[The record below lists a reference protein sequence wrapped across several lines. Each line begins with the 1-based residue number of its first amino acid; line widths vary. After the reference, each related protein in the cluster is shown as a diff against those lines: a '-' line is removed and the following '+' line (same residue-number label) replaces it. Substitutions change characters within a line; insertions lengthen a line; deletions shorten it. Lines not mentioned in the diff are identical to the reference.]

1 MKAGAGVIALVLVLA
16 AGCTG
21 ETSGGEIST
30 TTAAGAPSGVEG
42 TTTTTAAAGEPSTTA
57 AVQVLDGYSVCWSA
71 EPAAGTDEI
80 SFADETA
87 SSGLADALTGMRGHA
102 AAWGD
107 VDGDGFV
114 DLFVGTFATGR
125 TEIYQERGADGP
137 APDRL
142 LLGKGG
148 GAFEVMEGF
157 PEQYGR
163 TSGAV
168 LVDLDG
174 DGDLDL
180 VASRNVTDRDEG
192 VATVVF
198 ENTPEGFVERDS
210 GIDPNLGGRSVGVL
224 DYDGDGLLDLVILE
238 DHYRGGSSR
247 LYRNLGGFKFE
258 DVTGQVGFPEEVHG
272 LGLATGDL
280 NNDGYTDIFVAGSNR
295 LFAGTGAAF
304 IEVPNPFPE
313 WETFGIEDDVSGA
326 AIADVNRDG
335 WLDLVVGHHFNSTV
349 DRESRVPVRL
359 YLNQTREPGGTI
371 ELRDVTDDAGL
382 IGLPT
387 KAPHVEL
394 VDMDNDGWPDIVT
407 TASASDGS
415 APAVFRHLGLEDGV
429 PQFATPEGL
438 GSPQYW
444 VAGPTSDVNRD
455 GRLDLLAVEWFPA
468 LPSIMFMNQT
478 ASGNWLQVSVNDGVG
493 GIGARVEVYAAGQG
507 GDVDAMLGAR
517 EITASLGYTAGVELM
532 AHFGLGETNT
542 VDIVVTSLGSEPVSL
557 SGVTANSRIDVG
569 GDC

>member
-1 MKAGAGVIALVLVLA
+1 MKAGAGVVAIAVVIA

-21 ETSGGEIST
+21 EPSGGE
-30 TTAAGAPSGVEG
+30 G
-42 TTTTTAAAGEPSTTA
+42 STTA
-57 AVQVLDGYSVCWSA
+57 PAPGASSSTSSAQEFDGYSVCWRA
-71 EPAAGTDEI
+71 EPGDGTDEI
-80 SFADETA
+80 SFSDETE
-87 SSGLADALTGMRGHA
+87 SSGLGEALTGMRGHA

-114 DLFVGTFATGR
+114 DLFVGTFATAR
-125 TEIYQERGADGP
+125 TEIYQERGAGGP

-142 LLGKGG
+142 LLGRGG
-148 GAFEVMEGF
+148 SFELVEGF
-157 PEQYGR
+157 PEQFGR
-163 TSGAV
+163 TSGAA

-180 VASRNVTDRDEG
+180 VASRNFTDRDGG

-198 ENTPEGFVERDS
+198 ENTPEGFVEREG

-247 LYRNLGGFKFE
+247 LYRNEGGFMFE
-258 DVTGQVGFPEEVHG
+258 DVTGQFGFPEGVHG
-272 LGLATGDL
+272 LGLAIGDL
-280 NNDGYTDIFVAGSNR
+280 NNDGYPDLFVAGSNR
-295 LFAGTGAAF
+295 LFAGNGRGFT
-304 IEVPNPFPE
+304 EVPGAVAD
-313 WETFGIEDDVSGA
+313 WETFGPEDDVSGA

-349 DRESRVPVRL
+349 DRGSSVPVRL
-359 YLNQTREPGGTI
+359 YLNETGEPGASI
-371 ELRDVTDDAGL
+371 ELRDVTEAAGL

-387 KAPHVEL
+387 KAPHVEIA
-394 VDMDNDGWPDIVT
+394 DMDNDGWPDIVT
-407 TASASDGS
+407 SASAGDGS

-429 PQFATPEGL
+429 PQFSTPEGL

-493 GIGARVEVYAAGQG
+493 GIGARVEVYAAGQA

-542 VDIVVTSLGSEPVSL
+542 VDIVVTSQGSEPVSL

>member
-1 MKAGAGVIALVLVLA
+1 MKARAGAIALALVLA

-21 ETSGGEIST
+21 EPSGGEGS
-30 TTAAGAPSGVEG
+30 
-42 TTTTTAAAGEPSTTA
+42 TTTTTTTTTTTEPGASSPTSPA
-57 AVQVLDGYSVCWSA
+57 QAFDGYSVCWRA
-71 EPAAGTDEI
+71 EPAPGTEEI
-80 SFADETA
+80 SFSDETE
-87 SSGLADALTGMRGHA
+87 SSGLGEALIGMRGHA

-114 DLFVGTFATGR
+114 DLFVGTFATAR
-125 TEIYQERGADGP
+125 PETYQQRGADGP

-142 LLGKGG
+142 LLGRGG
-148 GAFEVMEGF
+148 TFELEEGF

-180 VASRNVTDRDEG
+180 VASRNVTDRDAG
-192 VATVVF
+192 VATAVL
-198 ENTPEGFVERDS
+198 ENTGDGFVERES
-210 GIDPNLGGRSVGVL
+210 GIDPSLGGRSVGVL
-224 DYDGDGLLDLVILE
+224 DFDGDGLLDLVILE

-247 LYRNLGGFKFE
+247 LYRNEGGFRFE
-258 DVTGQVGFPEEVHG
+258 DVTGQVGFPEGVHG

-295 LFAGTGAAF
+295 LFAGTGDGF
-304 IEVPNPFPE
+304 VEMPNPFPE
-313 WETFGIEDDVSGA
+313 WETFGNEDDVSGA

-349 DRESRVPVRL
+349 DRGSRVPVRL
-359 YLNQTREPGGTI
+359 YLNETGEPGGPI
-371 ELRDVTDDAGL
+371 ELRDVTEESGL

-387 KAPHVEL
+387 KAPHVEIA
-394 VDMDNDGWPDIVT
+394 DMDNDGWPDIVT

-415 APAVFRHLGLEDGV
+415 APAVFRHLGLDDGV

-444 VAGPTSDVNRD
+444 VAGPTSDVDRD
-455 GRLDLLAVEWFPA
+455 GRLDLLAVEWEPA
-468 LPSIMFMNQT
+468 LPSMMFMNQT
-478 ASGNWLQVSVNDGVG
+478 ASGNWLQVAVDDGIG
-493 GIGARVEVYAAGQG
+493 GVGARVEAYQEGRAGEA
-507 GDVDAMLGAR
+507 DAMLGAR
-517 EITASLGYTAGVELM
+517 DITASLGYTAGVELM
-532 AHFGLGETNT
+532 AHFGLGEATA
-542 VDIVVTSLGSEPVSL
+542 VDIVVNPVGADPVTL
-557 SGVTANSRIDVG
+557 SGVEANARVVVG